1 MFQPEVTRFVPTI
14 GVVGDGFCFPYL
26 VDLIV
31 KKNTGFSNTN
41 IDVVDDN
48 GTLLLQVRGSIWQF
62 KKKRVMCDSI
72 SSPLLTMRQKEV
84 AWRQR
89 WTVHHGVGSEER
101 DLLYTVEQSQSIQ
114 FKTQLSVFLATNLT
128 REICDFRVVGSYVSQ
143 SFKVYKGDTLIAEVK
158 QRFKLGSLGKEKFE
172 ARVYPGVDYAFI
184 VSLLVILN
192 EIDA

>member
-14 GVVGDGFCFPYL
+14 GVVGEGFCFPYL

-31 KKNTGFSNTN
+31 KKKSGFSNTK
-41 IDVVDDN
+41 IDVVDGN
-48 GTLLLQVRGSIWQF
+48 GTLLLQVKGSMWQF
-62 KKKRVMCDSI
+62 RKKRLMYDSI
-72 SSPLLTMRQKEV
+72 SSPLLTIRQKEV

-89 WTVHHGVGSEER
+89 WTVHRGVGSEESN
-101 DLLYTVEQSQSIQ
+101 LLYTVEQSQSLQ
-114 FKTQLSVFLATNLT
+114 FKTQLSVFLATSLT
-128 REICDFRVVGSYVSQ
+128 GEICDFCVVGSYVSQ

-158 QRFKLGSLGKEKFE
+158 QRFNLGSLGKEKFE

-192 EIDA
+192 EIDS

>member
-1 MFQPEVTRFVPTI
+1 MFKPEVTQFVPKI
-14 GVVGDGFCFPYL
+14 SVVGDDFCFPYL
-26 VDLIV
+26 VDLSV
-31 KKNTGFSNTN
+31 KKKIGFSNTK

-48 GTLLLQVRGSIWQF
+48 GTLLLQVKGSLWQF

-72 SSPLLTMRQKEV
+72 SSPLLNMRLKEIS
-84 AWRQR
+84 WRQR
-89 WTVHHGVGSEER
+89 WTVHRGEGSEESN
-101 DLLYTVEQSQSIQ
+101 LLYTVEQSQSFL
-114 FKTQLSVFLATNLT
+114 FKTQLSVFLASNLT
-128 REICDFRVVGSYVSQ
+128 GEICDFRVVGSYISQ

-158 QRFKLGSLGKEKFE
+158 QRFKLGSLGGEKFE